1 MITLLAIRN
10 LFRHRKRTLVALSAI
25 SFGVIALLI
34 AGGFIEWV
42 FWGMRE
48 GTIQSRFGHIQ
59 MTRPSYFEAGIA
71 DPYAYMLPDGIG
83 QQVKPESLAHV
94 DVISKRLVLSGLVSH
109 GDTSVGFIGEGM
121 DPEKDSAVSKH
132 LIIAEGDR
140 LSADDPDGMLLGK
153 GLAASLGVGVG
164 DSVVLLVTTATGGM
178 NGVEGSVRG
187 IFQSMSSAYDA
198 AALRLPIETARQL
211 LRVQGEHSWVIL
223 LDETKHTDTV
233 LSQLQT
239 DYPTEQFQVEF
250 KPWHALAD
258 FYNKT
263 VKLYSRQMDIIR
275 LVIGLVIVL
284 SISNT
289 LAMSVHERTGE
300 IGTLMAIGLKR
311 RSILQL
317 FMTEGVL
324 LGIVG
329 GILGV
334 AVGGALGTTISW
346 VGIPMPPPPGMDVA
360 VTGRIM
366 ISWSLVAGAL
376 MLALLTAFFGS
387 IFPAMKAAR
396 LEIVDALRHSI

>member
-71 DPYAYMLPDGIG
+71 DPFAYMLPDGIEEKI
-83 QQVKPESLAHV
+83 KPESMSHV

-109 GDTSVGFIGEGM
+109 DDTSVGFIGEGM
-121 DPEKDSAVSKH
+121 DPEKDAAVSKH
-132 LIIAEGDR
+132 LTIAEGDR
-140 LSADDPDGMLLGK
+140 LSADDPNGMLLGK
-153 GLAASLGVGVG
+153 GLAASLGVSVG
-164 DSVVLLVTTATGGM
+164 DTVVLLVTTAAGSM

-187 IFQSMSSAYDA
+187 IFQSASSAYDA
-198 AALRLPIETARQL
+198 AALRLSIETARQL

-223 LDETKHTDTV
+223 LDETERTDAV

-311 RSILQL
+311 RNILQL

-334 AVGGALGTTISW
+334 VVGGGLGATISW
-346 VGIPMPPPPGMDVA
+346 IGIPLPPPPGMDVA
-360 VTGRIM
+360 LTGRIM
-366 ISWSLVAGAL
+366 LSWPLAAGVL

>member
-59 MTRPSYFEAGIA
+59 MTRPGYFEVGNSDPFAYLLPQGIE
-71 DPYAYMLPDGIG
+71 DQVNPQILP
-83 QQVKPESLAHV
+83 HV
-94 DVISKRLVLSGLVSH
+94 DIISKRLVLSGLVSH
-109 GDTSVGFIGEGM
+109 GETSVGFIGEGM

-132 LIIAEGDR
+132 LMIAEGER
-140 LSADDPDGMLLGK
+140 LSADDPNGMLLGK

-164 DSVVLLVTTATGGM
+164 DGVILLATTATGSM
-178 NGVEGSVRG
+178 NGVEGTVRG
-187 IFQSMSSAYDA
+187 LFQSASSAYDA
-198 AALRLPIETARQL
+198 VALRLSLETARQL
-211 LRVQGEHSWVIL
+211 MRVPGEHSWVIL
-223 LDETKHTDTV
+223 LDETEHTDVV
-233 LSQLQT
+233 LAQLQAA
-239 DYPTEQFQVEF
+239 YPADQLQVEF
-250 KPWHALAD
+250 KPWYALAD

-311 RSILQL
+311 RNILQL
-317 FMTEGVL
+317 FMTEGLL

-329 GILGV
+329 GLLGV
-334 AVGGALGTTISW
+334 GVGAALGMIISK

-366 ISWSLVAGAL
+366 VSWPLAMGAL